1 MKPELYVKIY
11 IKNEKHSFSILE
23 SIVRK
28 IAMKGN
34 IDQLFQIESFFFGTP
49 SSDLLVLAIAIS
61 NEHSNMSPCAI

>member
-34 IDQLFQIESFFFGTP
+34 MDQLFLIESFFSEHLQVICLFLP
-49 SSDLLVLAIAIS
+49 SLFPMNILT
-61 NEHSNMSPCAI
+61 